1 VVLQVPAR
9 AKSDP
14 IAMLE
19 QRYSRG
25 PRDEATAAELA
36 ERYVERARAKREPR
50 YFARAEALVQPWAMR
65 ASARVATL
73 RVQADILQNRHEFDS
88 AVKLLDRAIARAPQ
102 DAGARLM
109 RASIRLV
116 QGRALEARADCAA
129 VLAGGE
135 SAAGT
140 ICVAQV
146 LGATGNLARAES
158 LLKQLLRREFPLPD
172 ASDGRRQ
179 ASLRVWALEVLA
191 DFADRAGDVAAA
203 EIVLREVVAAEPE
216 NEAARSALSDLL
228 LARGAYREALAVV
241 NVPAPSIGL
250 LARRAVAQRFLRDPS
265 LATTRDRI
273 DAALALSARRGDRPH
288 LREEALIALD
298 LDGDATRALDIA
310 RQNFGTQR
318 ETLDA
323 RLLARAAHASAS
335 RAALLELIQ
344 WINATGYEDRALADL
359 QRVGAG
365 RKPRADE
372 ERT

>member
-1 VVLQVPAR
+1 
-9 AKSDP
+9 
-14 IAMLE
+14 
-19 QRYSRG
+19 
-25 PRDEATAAELA
+25 
-36 ERYVERARAKREPR
+36 
-50 YFARAEALVQPWAMR
+50 
-65 ASARVATL
+65 
-73 RVQADILQNRHEFDS
+73 
-88 AVKLLDRAIARAPQ
+88 
-102 DAGARLM
+102 
-109 RASIRLV
+109 
-116 QGRALEARADCAA
+116 
-129 VLAGGE
+129 
-135 SAAGT
+135 
-140 ICVAQV
+140 
-146 LGATGNLARAES
+146 
-158 LLKQLLRREFPLPD
+158 
-172 ASDGRRQ
+172 
-179 ASLRVWALEVLA
+179 
-191 DFADRAGDVAAA
+191 
-203 EIVLREVVAAEPE
+203 
-216 NEAARSALSDLL
+216 
-228 LARGAYREALAVV
+228 V

-365 RKPRADE
+365 RKPRPDE